1 MRAVVIKTGIKKL
14 FISEKW
20 LSATLVSLAV
30 ISGVQSASALAQAI
44 DSTEKSASTHIA
56 LEGLGNALPNPLT
69 LEYLLGETYPLQ
81 SPQMRL
87 QNARLQQAKSL
98 ILTNQVTTDWQAN
111 IDGRLGWREF
121 AQETQDNHLLALHL
135 GKVLYDFNQSDLS
148 IKAAQQNLAAEQ
160 RLIESVLNQH
170 RLSVMQAFFNV
181 LLSDFQFRVD
191 DEAMAVEYVGFDK
204 VKDLHAVGQRS
215 DVELLAAELS
225 YQQILVNRSRSE
237 SRQLQ
242 TRVQLANVLHQP
254 DARPGEFTFPNL
266 KRFSKR
272 SIKGHSLQGLQEQVL
287 QGSPKLQ
294 AMSQR
299 LQSHRFALES
309 ALAVGSP
316 TLRADAWAGKLSSYP
331 DVREGSWR
339 AEVSVNI
346 PLYDGGSENA
356 AIATAKANLAVT
368 EAEYQQL
375 SQTVRE
381 EVTELYFQIKLL
393 QAEKKQHQAFG
404 DYADLYLDYSR
415 ALYENESAT
424 DLGDAM
430 VRLSQ
435 ANYDLVAW
443 QFKQALLWSQID
455 YLMGKKVGL
464 DNLDTLTQA
473 NNHSLG
479 NTLKQSLNQQEKQ
492 S

>member
-1 MRAVVIKTGIKKL
+1 MKVISIKKL

-20 LSATLVSLAV
+20 MSSATLVSLVAV
-30 ISGVQSASALAQAI
+30 LGAQCTAALAQTI
-44 DSTEKSASTHIA
+44 DSTEKSVAAHSN
-56 LEGLGNALPNPLT
+56 LVEVDNDLPNPLT
-69 LEYLLGETYPLQ
+69 LEYLLGETYPLHT
-81 SPQMRL
+81 PEMRL
-87 QNARLQQAKSL
+87 QNARMQQAKSH

-111 IDGRLGWREF
+111 IEGRLGWREF
-121 AQETQDNHLLALHL
+121 SQETQDHHLLALHL

-148 IKAAQQNLAAEQ
+148 IKSAQQNLAAEQ
-160 RLIESVLNQH
+160 LLIESVLNQQ
-170 RLSVMQAFFNV
+170 RLTIMQAFFNV

-191 DEAMAVEYVGFDK
+191 DEAMAVEYVSFDK
-204 VKDLHAVGQRS
+204 IKDLHAVGQRS
-215 DVELLAAELS
+215 DVELLAADLS
-225 YQQILVNRSRSE
+225 YQKIRVNRMRSE

-242 TRVQLANVLHQP
+242 TRVQLANTLHQP

-266 KRFSKR
+266 KSFSKR
-272 SIKGHSLQGLQEQVL
+272 SLKDVNLQELQEQVVRE
-287 QGSPKLQ
+287 SPKLH

-299 LQSHRFALES
+299 LESLRLALKS
-309 ALAVGSP
+309 ALTVGRP
-316 TLRADAWAGKLSSYP
+316 TLRADAWAGKLSSHP
-331 DVREGSWR
+331 EVREGAWR
-339 AEVSVNI
+339 AELSVNI
-346 PLYDGGSENA
+346 PLYDGGSEDA
-356 AIATAKANLAVT
+356 AVATAKANFAVT

-375 SQTVRE
+375 SQTLRE

-393 QAEKKQHQAFG
+393 QTEKKQLQAFG

-424 DLGDAM
+424 DLGDSM

-464 DNLDTLTQA
+464 DNGEKADD
-473 NNHSLG
+473 NSLE
-479 NTLKQSLNQQEKQ
+479 QSLIKQEA
-492 S
+492 

>member
-1 MRAVVIKTGIKKL
+1 MTEKRIFYRVLGLVVLSGLHINAVY
-14 FISEKW
+14 
-20 LSATLVSLAV
+20 
-30 ISGVQSASALAQAI
+30 AQPMT
-44 DSTEKSASTHIA
+44 STESSPLVQIASNLTT
-56 LEGLGNALPNPLT
+56 NKDLPEPLT
-69 LEYLLGETYPLQ
+69 LEYLLGENYPLNT
-81 SPQMRL
+81 PQMQL
-87 QNARLQQAKSL
+87 QNARLQQAKGL

-160 RLIESVLNQH
+160 RLIESVLNQQ
-170 RLSVMQAFFNV
+170 RLNVMQAFFNV

-191 DEAMAVEYVGFDK
+191 DEAMAVEYVAFDK
-204 VKDLHAVGQRS
+204 IKDLNAVGQRS
-215 DVELLAAELS
+215 DVELLAANLS
-225 YQQILVNRSRSE
+225 YQKILVNRTRSE

-242 TRVQLANVLHQP
+242 TRVQLANALHQP

-266 KRFSKR
+266 KSFSKR
-272 SIKGHSLQGLQEQVL
+272 SIKDVDLQDLQEEVL
-287 QGSPKLQ
+287 QDNPKLQ
-294 AMSQR
+294 AKSQR
-299 LQSHRFALES
+299 LESLKRTLES
-309 ALAVGSP
+309 ALTVGSP

-331 DVREGSWR
+331 EVREGHWR
-339 AEVSVNI
+339 AELSVNI
-346 PLYDGGSENA
+346 PLYDGGSEDA
-356 AIATAKANLAVT
+356 AVATSKANIAVGK
-368 EAEYQQL
+368 AEYQQL
-375 SQTVRE
+375 SQALRQ

-415 ALYENESAT
+415 ALYENESTT
-424 DLGDAM
+424 DLGDSM

-455 YLMGKKVGL
+455 YLMGKKVCL
-464 DNLDTLTQA
+464 DNGEKADNSSLD
-473 NNHSLG
+473 N
-479 NTLKQSLNQQEKQ
+479 
-492 S
+492 

>member
-1 MRAVVIKTGIKKL
+1 MEVKKL

-20 LSATLVSLAV
+20 LSATLVGLAV
-30 ISGVQSASALAQAI
+30 VLGVQSTSAVAQTL
-44 DSTEKSASTHIA
+44 DSTEKLVHVDAHSN
-56 LEGLGNALPNPLT
+56 LVEVDNALPTPLT
-69 LEYLLGETYPLQ
+69 LEYLLGETYPLT
-81 SPQMRL
+81 SPQILL

-98 ILTNQVTTDWQAN
+98 ILTNQVTTNWQAD

-121 AQETQDNHLLALHL
+121 TQETQDNHLLALHL

-160 RLIESVLNQH
+160 QLIESVLNQQ
-170 RLSVMQAFFNV
+170 RLTVMQAFFNV

-204 VKDLHAVGQRS
+204 VKDFHAVGQRS
-215 DVELLAAELS
+215 DVELLAAEHR
-225 YQQILVNRSRSE
+225 YQKIRVNRTRSE

-242 TRVQLANVLHQP
+242 TRVQLANALHQP
-254 DARPGEFTFPNL
+254 DARPGEFIFPNL
-266 KRFSKR
+266 KPFSKR
-272 SIKGHSLQGLQEQVL
+272 SLKRVSLQDLQEQVL
-287 QGSPKLQ
+287 QDNPKLQ

-299 LQSHRFALES
+299 LESQRLTLES
-309 ALAVGSP
+309 ALSQGKP
-316 TLRADAWAGKLSSYP
+316 TVRADAWAGQLSSYP
-331 DVREGSWR
+331 EVREGRWR
-339 AEVSVNI
+339 AEISVNV
-346 PLYDGGSENA
+346 PLYDGGSEDA
-356 AIATAKANLAVT
+356 AVATAKANLAVG

-375 SQTVRE
+375 SQTLRE

-393 QAEKKQHQAFG
+393 QAEKKQHQVFG

-464 DNLDTLTQA
+464 ENGDIMNDNSFDKTVKHSRNKQETQ
-473 NNHSLG
+473 S
-479 NTLKQSLNQQEKQ
+479 
-492 S
+492 

>member
-1 MRAVVIKTGIKKL
+1 MRVIDIKKL

-20 LSATLVSLAV
+20 MSATLVGLTVAL
-30 ISGVQSASALAQAI
+30 GAQSTPVLAQLI
-44 DSTEKSASTHIA
+44 GSTEKPVSTHTN
-56 LEGLGNALPNPLT
+56 LVETDNALPTPLT
-69 LEYLLGETYPLQ
+69 LEYLLSETYPLQ
-81 SPQMRL
+81 SPQLLL
-87 QNARLQQAKSL
+87 QNARLQQAKGL
-98 ILTNQVTTDWQAN
+98 ILTNRATTDWHAN

-148 IKAAQQNLAAEQ
+148 IKSAQKNLAAEQ
-160 RLIESVLNQH
+160 RLIESVQSQQ
-170 RLSVMQAFFNV
+170 RLTVMQAFFNV

-204 VKDLHAVGQRS
+204 VKDFHAVGQRS
-215 DVELLAAELS
+215 DVELLAAEHR
-225 YQQILVNRSRSE
+225 YQKIRVNRTRSE

-242 TRVQLANVLHQP
+242 ARVQLANALHRP
-254 DARPGEFTFPNL
+254 DARPGDFKFPNL
-266 KRFSKR
+266 KRFAKR
-272 SIKGHSLQGLQEQVL
+272 SFKDVSLQNLQEQVL
-287 QGSPKLQ
+287 QGNPKLQ

-299 LQSHRFALES
+299 LEGQRLALES
-309 ALAVGSP
+309 ALSQGKP
-316 TLRADAWAGKLSSYP
+316 TVRTDAWAGQLSSYP
-331 DVREGSWR
+331 EVREGHWR

-346 PLYDGGSENA
+346 PLYDGGSEDA
-356 AIATAKANLAVT
+356 AVAIAKANLAMG

-375 SQTVRE
+375 SQTLRE
-381 EVTELYFQIKLL
+381 EVTELYFQINLL
-393 QAEKKQHQAFG
+393 QVEKKQHQVFG

-464 DNLDTLTQA
+464 ENDDKMSDSSLDKTLNL
-473 NNHSLG
+473 
-479 NTLKQSLNQQEKQ
+479 SLNKQEVAL
-492 S
+492 